1 MRRKTS
7 SEVPPPVQD
16 VPLELES
23 GMASTPSRAPA
34 ASLVMSPPSRR
45 LRRKTSAPEA
55 SVPEP
60 CGAASPLASSAKRS
74 SGEALDASPDAS
86 FASPGM
92 RRLRRKA
99 SAEEAAVGASPVAV
113 LPSPSSRRLQR
124 KTSAVEASPSVSI
137 QAESV
142 IGSVVAAS
150 VVGES
155 AEERT
160 RSVGAA
166 ARDVTGVGQASAAL
180 GQGSVM
186 TTLKRGRGRG
196 RQSGSRRGDAA
207 VGGQGD
213 AAAWFLAAAEIGGD
227 AGVVEELMNV
237 GHAKAAPAR
246 RQGVVSGFGAER
258 TDDALGDQAQ
268 RDRDAM
274 SRARTRRDEGVRGR
288 VRDFQGNDLDRSAGG
303 AWSLGRR

>member
-1 MRRKTS
+1 MTSAVAEAAENAAVGIDEPVAVLGAEPQNEPSSSSGQGARRLRRKTS
-7 SEVPPPVQD
+7 CEVPPPVQD
-16 VPLELES
+16 APLELES

-86 FASPGM
+86 FVSPGV

-137 QAESV
+137 QA
-142 IGSVVAAS
+142 
-150 VVGES
+150 
-155 AEERT
+155 
-160 RSVGAA
+160 
-166 ARDVTGVGQASAAL
+166 L
-180 GQGSVM
+180 
-186 TTLKRGRGRG
+186 
-196 RQSGSRRGDAA
+196 
-207 VGGQGD
+207 
-213 AAAWFLAAAEIGGD
+213 
-227 AGVVEELMNV
+227 
-237 GHAKAAPAR
+237 
-246 RQGVVSGFGAER
+246 
-258 TDDALGDQAQ
+258 
-268 RDRDAM
+268 
-274 SRARTRRDEGVRGR
+274 
-288 VRDFQGNDLDRSAGG
+288 
-303 AWSLGRR
+303 